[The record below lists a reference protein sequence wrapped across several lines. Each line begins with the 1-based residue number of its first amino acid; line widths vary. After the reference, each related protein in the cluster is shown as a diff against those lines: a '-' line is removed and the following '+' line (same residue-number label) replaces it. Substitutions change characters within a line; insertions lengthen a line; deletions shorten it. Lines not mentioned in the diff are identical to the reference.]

1 MKRATLDK
9 FELDEVD
16 KGIINALL
24 ENGRESLTQIA
35 YYTGVSRPT
44 VRQRIEE
51 MTDVG
56 IIEGFIVLIN
66 RDLIKE

>member
-1 MKRATLDK
+1 MKRATVDK
-9 FELDEVD
+9 FELDDID
-16 KGIINALL
+16 KTILNTLL
-24 ENGRESLTQIA
+24 ENGRESMTQIA
-35 YYTGVSRPT
+35 YNAGVSRPT

-56 IIEGFIVLIN
+56 IIEGFVVLIN